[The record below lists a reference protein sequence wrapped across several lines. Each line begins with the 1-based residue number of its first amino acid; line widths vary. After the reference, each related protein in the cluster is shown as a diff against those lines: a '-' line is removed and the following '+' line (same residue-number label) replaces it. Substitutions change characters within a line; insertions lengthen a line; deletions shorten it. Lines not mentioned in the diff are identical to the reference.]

1 MGAGH
6 ARTIAGMPG
15 EAREV
20 TLRGRGAELW
30 ELRSAVDRALAGSLA
45 VVMVEGE
52 AGIGKTRLLG
62 ETLRYADAN
71 GCRLAA
77 AKAEEMEQSRPFGVV
92 AEALG
97 CVRSP
102 ADPRRAAIAGLL
114 STHGVGAQG
123 PLTVSSDPGL
133 RFRAVD
139 AFAELVE
146 ALALERPLVIGVDD
160 LQWADPSSLLALS
173 TIGRTVVGLP
183 VALVG
188 CYRPFP
194 RPPALRSMVD
204 SFDEAAV
211 RRLRLHRLDDHA
223 VHDVVAEAVG
233 AEPGPRLLAEVA
245 GAAGNPLFVT
255 ELLTAIMGDGTLHV
269 TGGQV
274 EVDEVAVPPSLR
286 LTILRRL
293 SFLPDEALQVLRTG
307 ALLGS
312 SFSTT
317 ELAAVMAR
325 PVDAIAPGIE
335 AGIAAGVLDE
345 DGLRLRFRHDLIRE
359 AVYADM
365 PPSLRVGLH
374 REAAQRLAGAGA
386 PAIQVA
392 EQFTRGAQPGDDE
405 AIVWLRTA
413 ARQAASGSPETGAE
427 LLGRAVELMT
437 PGDPR
442 RDVLL
447 AERADCLMLAGRVTD
462 ATAACRSLLS
472 RGHHPDSDEPA
483 RVRLGAALLVN
494 GRPAEALRE
503 LDALA
508 RSTAGTEAQR
518 LRSLGVA
525 CTARLWLGDFDG
537 AARTAEQA
545 LQPARRTGDHR
556 TAAAAL
562 ATLST
567 VACLRGQAAQAIK
580 TSDEAVGLAEGSP
593 GRSGHDYPVFADRA
607 WILIE
612 LDRLAE
618 AREALVAGRRVCE
631 ELGVRWPLAT
641 YQAYLSVE
649 RFTAGEWNDAE
660 TEIEAG
666 IELAEETGV
675 TYALKP
681 SHSAQA
687 LIRLHRNDLPGAQR
701 AIDRAAVVADL
712 GSRLFDYRVAWARAL
727 LLEARGD
734 TAGAYAELSDRWR
747 VCQDAGMAIDYPTV
761 GPDLVRL
768 AQGVGDTGLAEEVA
782 AAVGETAAGND
793 VPSFTGAALRCRGLS
808 TDDADAMREA
818 VDAYAAGPRR
828 LELAL
833 TCVEAADLLA
843 GRGDTNEA
851 RSLLDRADRIFDQ
864 LDAARDLA
872 RVDAAL
878 RRLGVRRGSRGP
890 RRRPRSGWSSLTVTE
905 HTVAGLVA
913 EGLSNPQIAD
923 RLYVSRRTVQTH
935 VSHIFTKLDI
945 ASRAQLAAAVAQQR
959 HTRAAEP
966 TR

>member
-1 MGAGH
+1 
-6 ARTIAGMPG
+6 MPRPSP
-15 EAREV
+15 EI
-20 TLRGRGAELW
+20 TLRGRDAETR
-30 ELRSAVDRALAGSLA
+30 ELHAAVDRALEGDLG
-45 VVMVEGE
+45 VVLVEGE
-52 AGIGKTRLLG
+52 AGIGKTRLLA
-62 ETLRYADAN
+62 ETLRYAGAN
-71 GCRLAA
+71 GCQLAA

-102 ADPRRAAIAGLL
+102 DDPRRAAITALL

-139 AFAELVE
+139 AFTELVE
-146 ALALERPLVIGVDD
+146 ALALDRPLVIGVDD
-160 LQWADPSSLLALS
+160 LQWADPSSLLTLS
-173 TIGRTVVGLP
+173 TLGRTAVGLP

-194 RPPALRSMVD
+194 QPPALRSMLD
-204 SFDEAAV
+204 SFDAAAT
-211 RRLRLHRLDDHA
+211 RRLRLRGLDEHA
-223 VHDVVAEAVG
+223 VRAVVAEAVG
-233 AEPGPRLLAEVA
+233 AEPGPRLLAGVG

-255 ELLTAIMGDGTLHV
+255 ELLNAIMHDGTLHLD
-269 TGGQV
+269 GGRA
-274 EVDEVAVPPSLR
+274 EVREAALPPSLR

-293 SFLPDEALQVLRTG
+293 SFLPGDALQVLRSG
-307 ALLGS
+307 SLLGS
-312 SFSTT
+312 SFSIT

-325 PVDAIAPGIE
+325 PVDELAPGIE

-345 DGLRLRFRHDLIRE
+345 DELRVRFRHDLIRE
-359 AVYADM
+359 AIYADM
-365 PPSLRVGLH
+365 PRSLRIGLH
-374 REAAQRLAGAGA
+374 REAAQRLAGIGA

-392 EQFTRGAQPGDDE
+392 EQFTRAAQPGDDE
-405 AIVWLRTA
+405 AVTWLTRA

-427 LLGRAVELMT
+427 LLERAVGLMT
-437 PGDPR
+437 PTDPG

-462 ATAACRSLLS
+462 TVAACRSLLDRS
-472 RGHHPDSDEPA
+472 HHPDSEQPA
-483 RVRLGAALLVN
+483 RIRLGAALLVN

-503 LDALA
+503 LDAVA
-508 RSTAGTEAQR
+508 RSTTAAQPER
-518 LRSLGVA
+518 LRGLGVA
-525 CTARLWLGDFDG
+525 CTARLWLGDFAG
-537 AARTAEQA
+537 AARAAEQA
-545 LQPARRTGDHR
+545 LEPARRTGDHR
-556 TAAAAL
+556 TATASL

-567 VACLRGQAAQAIK
+567 VACLRAQAAQAIR
-580 TSDEAVGLAEGSP
+580 TSDEAVALADDSP
-593 GRSGHDYPVFADRA
+593 DRSGHSYPVFADRA

-612 LDRLAE
+612 LDQLAG

-687 LIRLHRNDLPGAQR
+687 LIRLHRNDLPGAQC
-701 AIDRAAVVADL
+701 AIDRAMAVADL
-712 GSRLFDYRVAWARAL
+712 GSRLFDYRMAWAQAL
-727 LLEARGD
+727 LMEARGD
-734 TAGAYAELSDRWR
+734 TAGAFTELSDRWR
-747 VCQDAGMAIDYPTV
+747 VCQDAGMAVDYATV

-768 AQGVGDTGLAEEVA
+768 ARTVGDTELAEEVA
-782 AAVGETAAGND
+782 AAVAETAAGND
-793 VPSFTGAALRCRGLS
+793 VPSFTGAALRCRGLLA
-808 TDDADAMREA
+808 DDADALRQA

-833 TCVEAADLLA
+833 TCEEAAGLLA
-843 GRGDTNEA
+843 GQGDVA
-851 RSLLDRADRIFDQ
+851 ASRSLLERADRIFAG

-872 RVDAAL
+872 RVDASL
-878 RRLGVRRGSRGP
+878 RRLGVRRGRRG
-890 RRRPRSGWSSLTVTE
+890 RRGRPRSGWSSLTATE
-905 HTVAGLVA
+905 HTIAGLVA

-945 ASRAQLAAAVAQQR
+945 ASRAQLAAAVAQRRQD
-959 HTRAAEP
+959 RATHSVP
-966 TR
+966 